1 MSKSILTINKEIE
14 RKAYFETPL
23 GKVEKAL
30 RKFYDELKLKSSKLP
45 EDVAKQVYDI
55 RDANE
60 KAITE
65 YMAKASKE
73 HREAVDKLLFDAMSK
88 ELELV
93 TNYQSTTTNK

>member
-1 MSKSILTINKEIE
+1 MTKSILTINKEIE
-14 RKAYFETPL
+14 KKAYLETPL

-30 RKFYDELKLKSSKLP
+30 RKFYDDLKLKNSKLP

-60 KAITE
+60 QAIKD
-65 YMAKASKE
+65 YMDRSNKE
-73 HREAVDKLLFDAMSK
+73 HRESIDNFLLQAMSK